1 MIDEATGF
9 SENHYLID
17 GKNYHAYELTYA
29 IPEERC
35 AASTSRP
42 PRAHPRASPCS
53 RQANV
58 RIGHLVGLRAPVR
71 GLA

>member
-35 AASTSRP
+35 AASTSRS
-42 PRAHPRASPCS
+42 AA
-53 RQANV
+53 
-58 RIGHLVGLRAPVR
+58 RAPTRVTVFPAGKR
-71 GLA
+71 THRPSGRSARSCEAS